1 MKEPCRYISA
11 YVLHWRD
18 TVDDEAI
25 AMLEHFTVL
34 LYNMDSIDEVHQQ
47 YCQYRISSQAGHG
60 HVNGISTTNSTTSAA
75 CTSAACHEGGLSW
88 GQALMPFLPFHLQVT
103 GLGRSTKMETTVDYP
118 S

>member
-75 CTSAACHEGGLSW
+75 CHEGGLSW
-88 GQALMPFLPFHLQVT
+88 GQAFNAVPIPFHLQVT